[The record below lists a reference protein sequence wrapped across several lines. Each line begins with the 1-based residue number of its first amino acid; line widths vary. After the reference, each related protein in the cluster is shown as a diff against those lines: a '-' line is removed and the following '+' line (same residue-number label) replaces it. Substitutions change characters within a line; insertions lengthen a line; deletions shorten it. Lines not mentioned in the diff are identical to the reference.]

1 MADAVRLTEP
11 GRLTSGTKSHW
22 WRTVLG
28 EYPTGV
34 AIVTSAD
41 TDGAPVGMVVG
52 TFTAVSEDPPM
63 VGFMPASRSRTL
75 GHVTRH
81 GRFVASV
88 LGARHEQL
96 ARDFAAS
103 REDRF
108 QGAEW
113 VRTSSGLLRLADAV
127 SWYEATVEQVV
138 EAGDH
143 TIVVGRVGDF
153 GTGNGGGG
161 LPLLYLKGGYGTFTA
176 PSLRLDFGRFGDRL
190 RLADGMA
197 EVLEEYASQCRV
209 ECTVSTLAG
218 DSVVVL
224 ASAGVADPVP
234 RGASFP
240 WAAPL
245 SPVLA
250 AWAGDEQRKVWI
262 ERSRHLVG
270 RVDRP
275 RLAALLDGVRERG
288 YAVSLG
294 TSVRDRFASTVTNP
308 DADRAELMALWGAIE
323 DERATLEKQASW
335 PAQVGSI
342 QVPVFDTEGRAGLEL
357 VVGGFGPAPSRD
369 RFEEVLEGAQEAA
382 AFLGAL
388 GAAFES

>member
-1 MADAVRLTEP
+1 MIETSSGS
-11 GRLTSGTKSHW
+11 GRPARGARSQW

-34 AIVTSAD
+34 VLVTSTDA
-41 TDGAPVGMVVG
+41 DGAHVGMIVG
-52 TFTAVSEDPPM
+52 TFSAVSEDPPM
-63 VGFMPASRSRTL
+63 VGFMPSSTSRTL
-75 GHVTRH
+75 GHITRR
-81 GRFVASV
+81 GRFVVSV

-103 REDRF
+103 RQDRF

-113 VRTSSGLLRLADAV
+113 VTTESGLLRVADAV
-127 SWYEATVEQVV
+127 SWYESSVDQVI

-143 TIVVGRVGDF
+143 AIVLGRVEGF
-153 GTGNGGGG
+153 GVGNGNGG

-176 PSLRLDFGRFGDRL
+176 PSLRLDFGRFGDRM
-190 RLADGMA
+190 RLTDSMA
-197 EVLEEYASQCRV
+197 EVLEEYAKRCGV

-245 SPVLA
+245 SPVFA

-270 RVDRP
+270 KVDRP
-275 RLAALLDGVRERG
+275 RLAALLEGVRSRG

-294 TSVRDRFASTVTNP
+294 TSVPDQFASTVTNP
-308 DADRAELMALWGAIE
+308 DADRAELMALWMSIE
-323 DERATLEKQASW
+323 DERATLEKQGSW
-335 PAQVGSI
+335 RSEVGSI
-342 QVPVFDTEGRAGLEL
+342 QLPVFDTEGRASLEL
-357 VVGGFGPAPSRD
+357 VVGGFGPAPSRE
-369 RFEEVLEGAQEAA
+369 RFEEVLAGAQEAA
-382 AFLGAL
+382 ALLSAL